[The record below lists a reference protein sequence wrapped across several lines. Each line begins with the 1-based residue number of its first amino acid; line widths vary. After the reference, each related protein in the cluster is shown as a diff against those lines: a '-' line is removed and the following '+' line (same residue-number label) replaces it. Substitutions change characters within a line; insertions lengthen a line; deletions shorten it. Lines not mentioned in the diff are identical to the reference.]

1 MKQLELPLH
10 PKLENIFGYS
20 GNANKVLFYLEPE
33 ADKLCYVDGFQQGS
47 ANTWAYL
54 LWAAHPSV
62 KPFYRSG
69 MLLLDRLER
78 RLYVVSREEAVE
90 ALSHPQTAGLQI
102 HNQEAN
108 GASPTATWKEA
119 NGASPA
125 AAWTEAQQLMADF
138 VVWLGSQGQ
147 RKAA

>member
-20 GNANKVLFYLEPE
+20 GNADQVVFYLEPE
-33 ADKLCYVDGFQQGS
+33 ADKLCYVDGIQQGS

-62 KPFYRSG
+62 KPLYRSG
-69 MLLLDRLER
+69 MLLLYRLER
-78 RLYVVSREEAVE
+78 KLYIVSREEAIQ
-90 ALSHPQTAGLQI
+90 ALSNPKPVGLQI
-102 HNQEAN
+102 HSQEPAN
-108 GASPTATWKEA
+108 PTTQASTV
-119 NGASPA
+119 
-125 AAWTEAQQLMADF
+125 AWTEAQQLMADF
-138 VVWLGSQGQ
+138 VVWLGNQGQ